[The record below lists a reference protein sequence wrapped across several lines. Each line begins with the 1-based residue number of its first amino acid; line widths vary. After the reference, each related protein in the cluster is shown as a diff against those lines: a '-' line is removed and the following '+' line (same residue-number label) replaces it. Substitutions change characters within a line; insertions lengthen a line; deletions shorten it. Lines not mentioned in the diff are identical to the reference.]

1 MEPSS
6 DGRERRYVLRVPE
19 LRMAGESSNT
29 LVGHAAVFGEWA
41 DIMGLFREQIA
52 RGAFARA
59 LAERQDVVAR
69 WEHRYDTIL
78 GRTSSGTLRLSEDD
92 IGLVAEIDIPDTT
105 LGADLRALVKRG
117 DVRGMS
123 FEFGLARDGRGE
135 RWAGDDRTIVE
146 VERLYDV
153 SAVINPAYE
162 GTDVALRSRT
172 ASADAE
178 RRARAARLLSR
189 VRLYIARTKG
199 V

>member
-1 MEPSS
+1 LLEDRRLIEHHGPEP
-6 DGRERRYVLRVPE
+6 GGVE
-19 LRMAGESSNT
+19 LVDH
-29 LVGHAAVFGEWA
+29 LVVR
-41 DIMGLFREQIA
+41 D
-52 RGAFARA
+52 
-59 LAERQDVVAR
+59 RQRPV
-69 WEHRYDTIL
+69 
-78 GRTSSGTLRLSEDD
+78 D

-105 LGADLRALVKRG
+105 LGADMRALVKRG